1 MKITFKLLIK
11 LSEEEKM
18 IQMSANSTK
27 WSNTFKQL
35 VDKRR
40 RIVWVSLTILW
51 GGALRVN

>member
-1 MKITFKLLIK
+1 MKIALKLLIK

-35 VDKRR
+35 VDKRGR
-40 RIVWVSLTILW
+40 TVWVSLTILW
-51 GGALRVN
+51 GWRIEG